1 MAIKPGQLNSRG
13 KEQEVPD
20 LILYLGDG
28 RFHLESAMI
37 ANPSLPAYRY
47 DPYSRRLTHETYAH
61 DSLYELRRT
70 AIYTAKKAKTW
81 GIILGS
87 LGRQGNPHT
96 LTLIENE
103 LKRQGLKSVNLLLSE
118 IFPGKLAMMSDVDA
132 WVQIA
137 CPRLSIDWGYA
148 FARPLLS
155 PYEALVALG
164 VREAPWLEDES
175 SERVSGERKERRNLY
190 PMDFYAKE
198 GLGRTTVDHV
208 KAAEIEIQG

>member
-1 MAIKPGQLNSRG
+1 ML
-13 KEQEVPD
+13 
-20 LILYLGDG
+20 LYLGDG

-61 DSLYELRRT
+61 TSLYSLRRT
-70 AIYTAKKAKTW
+70 AILTARKARTW

-118 IFPGKLAMMSDVDA
+118 IFPGKLAMMSDVEA

-148 FARPLLS
+148 FTRPLLS
-155 PYEALVALG
+155 PYEALVTLG
-164 VREAPWLEDES
+164 VREAPWLDEEEGE
-175 SERVSGERKERRNLY
+175 SENGEARRNLY

-198 GLGRTTVDHV
+198 GLGRTTVDQI
-208 KAAEIEIQG
+208 KAAEVEVKS